1 MSRLRVAVIGAGNIA
16 QQHLP
21 VLTNHPDCEVAVLCD
36 VNPEMLAESAQR
48 FGISEQEQSPD
59 ALLRRDDLDAVYVL
73 VSVLHVAR
81 VASKFIA
88 AGLPTFVEKPPGI
101 CSADTERLAE
111 LAEQHGTVAMVGV
124 NRRFYSTNIAVRER
138 MAELGP
144 LATITVEAH
153 EDQWRL
159 YQPDRLTKFN
169 QLVRRRWAYAN
180 GIHALDMLRYFGGD
194 VADIHAIRSS
204 HEYDYPDSFSA
215 VLRFTSGAQGRALV
229 DWFAPAAYRCELRT
243 VGARATIASSG
254 HGFNTVTVS
263 VRHQPDEHFELDADD
278 QQYKAGFWKQAKAF
292 LAGARSG
299 EQPPFPAASLAD
311 AHRTMQMI
319 DGICQL
325 SAEVEEDVEL
335 YLPMTA

>member
-21 VLTNHPDCEVAVLCD
+21 VLTNHPACEVAVLCD
-36 VNPEMLAESAQR
+36 VNPAMLAESAER
-48 FGISEQEQSPD
+48 FGIAEREESPD

-101 CSADTERLAE
+101 CSADTGRLAE
-111 LAEQHGTVAMVGV
+111 LAEKHGTVAMVGV
-124 NRRFYSTNIAVRER
+124 NRRFYSNNLAVRAR

-159 YQPDRLTKFN
+159 YQPDRLTKFT

-180 GIHALDMLRYFGGD
+180 GIHALDMLRFFGGD

-204 HEYDYPDSFSA
+204 YHYDYPDSFSA

-229 DWFAPAAYRCELRT
+229 DWFAPANHRYELRT
-243 VGARATIASSG
+243 VGARAVSG
-254 HGFNTVTVS
+254 HGFNTITVS
-263 VRHQPDEHFELDADD
+263 VRDRPDEQFVLDEQDR
-278 QQYKAGFWKQAKAF
+278 QYKAGFWRQATAF
-292 LAGARSG
+292 LDGARSG
-299 EQPPFPAASLAD
+299 RQPPFPAASLAD

-325 SAEVEEDVEL
+325 SAEVEEDREH
-335 YLPMTA
+335 YLPM